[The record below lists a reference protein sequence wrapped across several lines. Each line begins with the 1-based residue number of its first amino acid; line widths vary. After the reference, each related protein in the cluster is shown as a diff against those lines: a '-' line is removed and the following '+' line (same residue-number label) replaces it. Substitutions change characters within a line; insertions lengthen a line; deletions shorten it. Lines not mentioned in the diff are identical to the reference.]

1 MAKAVYST
9 FNIGHYGLAFD
20 YYTHF
25 TSPIRRYPD
34 MMVHRLLADY
44 LDGAKS
50 YPTQKLEDRC
60 DHCSD
65 MEQKAV
71 AAERASIKY
80 KQVEFMR
87 DQMGEEFNGIISGVT
102 NWGMYVEVSEN
113 GCEGLVSLQ
122 SLDDDYYIFDEEE
135 MAIIGNQH
143 KRKYQLG
150 DEVRIQVAGA
160 NLLKKQ
166 LDFELIREE

>member
-1 MAKAVYST
+1 
-9 FNIGHYGLAFD
+9 
-20 YYTHF
+20 
-25 TSPIRRYPD
+25 
-34 MMVHRLLADY
+34 
-44 LDGAKS
+44 
-50 YPTQKLEDRC
+50 
-60 DHCSD
+60 
-65 MEQKAV
+65 
-71 AAERASIKY
+71 
-80 KQVEFMR
+80 MR